1 MKYITFTVPCY
12 NSAAYMER
20 CVDSLLIGGED
31 VEILLIDDGSTDRT
45 GEIADE
51 YERNYPGI
59 VRAVHKSNG
68 GHGSGVN
75 AGLHLATGCYFKVVD
90 SDDWLSEDAYRRL
103 LARVKEF
110 CTGAV
115 AELMDQPD
123 LIVCNYT
130 YNHLEEGTAHTMAYR
145 NVFPAETPCTWN
157 DIGHFRP
164 SQYLI
169 MHALI
174 YRTSVLRETGVCL
187 PEHTF
192 YVDNIFA
199 YQPLPYVKKIY
210 YMDIDLYQY
219 FLGRADQSV
228 NEEVMMRRIDQQI
241 KVTKIVASCVDLDEG
256 GRNIRSLPSICAEI
270 FPS

>member
-103 LARVKEF
+103 LARVK
-110 CTGAV
+110 
-115 AELMDQPD
+115 
-123 LIVCNYT
+123 
-130 YNHLEEGTAHTMAYR
+130 
-145 NVFPAETPCTWN
+145 
-157 DIGHFRP
+157 
-164 SQYLI
+164 
-169 MHALI
+169 
-174 YRTSVLRETGVCL
+174 
-187 PEHTF
+187 
-192 YVDNIFA
+192 
-199 YQPLPYVKKIY
+199 
-210 YMDIDLYQY
+210 
-219 FLGRADQSV
+219 
-228 NEEVMMRRIDQQI
+228 
-241 KVTKIVASCVDLDEG
+241 
-256 GRNIRSLPSICAEI
+256 
-270 FPS
+270 